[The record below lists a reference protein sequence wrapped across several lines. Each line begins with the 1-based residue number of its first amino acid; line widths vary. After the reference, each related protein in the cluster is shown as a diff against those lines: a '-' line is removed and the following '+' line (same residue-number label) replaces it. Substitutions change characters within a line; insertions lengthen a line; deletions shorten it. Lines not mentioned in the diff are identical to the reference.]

1 MKREV
6 GQEHVSQ
13 ERVSMML
20 RSLPP
25 RVPLGEFAT
34 SLRVIASR
42 ERQRRI
48 ERRGL
53 GHMCVS
59 WLDRTRLTLQDILR
73 PLALPAAGG
82 LFSAVVLFSMWVVP
96 TYPLRAKSANDIPTN
111 LTTSASQDFA
121 CSYCYVEA
129 VKGAVA
135 VGLTESLLV
144 EIDVDDQG
152 RMVDYQVVSGASVL
166 SDPRTRSRLE
176 NLLLFTQFAP
186 ATSFGMPIAGK
197 ARLLLLPSR
206 IDVKG

>member
-6 GQEHVSQ
+6 SQ
-13 ERVSMML
+13 EQVSMML
-20 RSLPP
+20 RNLPP
-25 RVPLGEFAT
+25 RVAPAALAT

-48 ERRGL
+48 QRRGL
-53 GHMCVS
+53 GHVCVS

-96 TYPLRAKSANDIPTN
+96 TYPLRAKSADDIPTN
-111 LTTSASQDFA
+111 LTTSASQDQDFA
-121 CSYCYVEA
+121 CSYCFVEA
-129 VKGAVA
+129 VKGAVG
-135 VGLTESLLV
+135 VGLTESVLV
-144 EIDVDDQG
+144 DIDVDDQG
-152 RMVDYQVVSGASVL
+152 RMVDYQVVSGAAVL
-166 SDPRTRSRLE
+166 SDPRTRIRLE
-176 NLLLFTQFAP
+176 NLLWFTKFAP
-186 ATSFGMPIAGK
+186 ATSFGMPMAGK

>member
-13 ERVSMML
+13 EHVSMML

-25 RVPLGEFAT
+25 RVPPAALAT

-48 ERRGL
+48 ECRGI
-53 GHMCVS
+53 GQVCVS

-96 TYPLRAKSANDIPTN
+96 TYPLRAKSADDIPTN
-111 LTTSASQDFA
+111 LTTYASQDFA
-121 CSYCYVEA
+121 CSYCFVEA
-129 VKGAVA
+129 VKGAVG
-135 VGLTESLLV
+135 VGLTESVLV

-166 SDPRTRSRLE
+166 SDPRTRIRLE
-176 NLLLFTQFAP
+176 NLLLFTKFAP
-186 ATSFGMPIAGK
+186 ATSFGTPIAGK